1 MTSQGLSV
9 FRFYD
14 RKSKRRRHE
23 LEKSVENRV
32 KRFRD
37 EKLPHTFKHRI
48 TGPSTEWKTF
58 FRQQD
63 AFDYTRSK
71 IDDHLHVFAYESD
84 TLGGE
89 SGQRMYLVASYPT
102 FWHYYS
108 QLKDCERH
116 HYEVIPE
123 GGVCK
128 LYFDLEF
135 AKDVNPNSNGLQMV
149 DIFIKYVCT
158 WMQHEY
164 KVYCERRDVL
174 DLDASTERKFSRH
187 LIFQLQDVVFKD
199 NVTAGHFVHY
209 IFNKLLDRV
218 QASTTVGDNSVETEP
233 SEIIKPLSSLSPKSE
248 TLDASVS
255 EEKHT
260 AQEAAEVKSEDRND
274 SGFESPLKGMEDGAC
289 ASEKSGGDVS
299 IAGGSDDSCE
309 ILDQFGDEELRS
321 LVVMSKDLKPVL
333 FCDMGVYTKNRNF
346 RLLKST
352 KLGKNNPFRVAAEN
366 VYKPRTI
373 PDAQDGFNLFS
384 DSLIS
389 NVKYTPRLR
398 VLTFS
403 SDRQGGRFRH
413 QTVKHRP
420 LADTETLGGYTTSPY
435 PELDDFISRTVGD
448 GGKNGVIRH
457 WTYFP
462 QGELLLYDIARYR
475 WCANIQRQHRSNNI
489 MLCVDMKKG
498 VYYQKCHDPDCKAE
512 NFKSEDLPLPAEVLP
527 SYYFNTSSDGL
538 DSDFDDDDIVRAAE
552 EAEKTY
558 QSQQEESDDD
568 LLNATLEMER
578 NMKS

>member
-1 MTSQGLSV
+1 MTSQELPV

-14 RKSKRRRHE
+14 RKSKRRRRE
-23 LEKSVENRV
+23 LEQTVENRV

-37 EKLPHTFKHRI
+37 EKLPHTFKHSI

-135 AKDVNPNSNGLQMV
+135 AKEVNPNSNGLQMV
-149 DIFIKYVCT
+149 DTFIKYVCT
-158 WMQHEY
+158 WMQHHY
-164 KVYCERRDVL
+164 KVCCERQDVL
-174 DLDASTERKFSRH
+174 DLDASTEKKFSRH

-199 NVTAGHFVHY
+199 NVTAGHFVHHLY
-209 IFNKLLDRV
+209 
-218 QASTTVGDNSVETEP
+218 
-233 SEIIKPLSSLSPKSE
+233 
-248 TLDASVS
+248 
-255 EEKHT
+255 
-260 AQEAAEVKSEDRND
+260 
-274 SGFESPLKGMEDGAC
+274 PLKGMEGSANF
-289 ASEKSGGDVS
+289 SEKSEGDISNIGV
-299 IAGGSDDSCE
+299 SDDSCAM
-309 ILDQFGDEELRS
+309 LDQFSDEELRS

-333 FCDMGVYTKNRNF
+333 FCDMGR
-346 RLLKST
+346 
-352 KLGKNNPFRVAAEN
+352 
-366 VYKPRTI
+366 
-373 PDAQDGFNLFS
+373 
-384 DSLIS
+384 
-389 NVKYTPRLR
+389 YTPRLR
-398 VLTFS
+398 VLTFG
-403 SDRQGGRFRH
+403 SDSRGGRFRH
-413 QTVKHRP
+413 QAVKHRSH
-420 LADTETLGGYTTSPY
+420 AETETLGGYTTSPY

-448 GGKNGVIRH
+448 GGKNGFIRH

-462 QGELLLYDIARYR
+462 QGELLLYDIARHR

-527 SYYFNTSSDGL
+527 GHYFNTSSDGL

-558 QSQQEESDDD
+558 QSKQEESDDD
-568 LLNATLEMER
+568 LLNATVEMER
-578 NMKS
+578 NMSEHMKS